1 MAIYG
6 YVRCSPA
13 KHEKSAE
20 AEIERFARK
29 AVELGGRL
37 AGTFVERG
45 DANDKTAI
53 LSRPAGKEML
63 ETLNRGDT
71 LIVARLDR
79 LGYSMRDV
87 HKTATALG
95 ERGVRIYAL
104 HALDGELDLE
114 PGIAKV
120 ILQLFAVWQKTD
132 RALRSER
139 FTESAQRRKENG
151 LAYGGVPTG
160 RRIVQRNGVKHL
172 EWDHE
177 QLGYIA
183 EIAYRLPREGA
194 AKVAADF
201 WRRRIKDRRGRLWGK
216 QVPKPPSP
224 GQQAVRVLRCLMG
237 RRNRTVSPYQQFYR
251 AARWF
256 HRMKWKGLLPPPYCD
271 LAASMSDPKGLRYGP
286 EPKPRKWTPG
296 GTARREQQRAEAK
309 AKHRAERLARWQTEK
324 AARVHSWVHKPI
336 LSDADIG
343 PMTKGDVKSQ
353 SQRSRELRISRGVR

>member
-13 KHEKSAE
+13 KHEKSPE
-20 AEIERFARK
+20 SQIEQFARK
-29 AVELGGRL
+29 ALELGDRL

-53 LSRPAGKEML
+53 LAHPAGREML
-63 ETLNRGDT
+63 ETLKAGDT

-79 LGYSMRDV
+79 LGHSMRDV
-87 HKTATALG
+87 HKTAATLG
-95 ERGVRIYAL
+95 ERGVRIRLL
-104 HALDGELDLE
+104 HTLDGELCLE
-114 PGIAKV
+114 PDTVKV
-120 ILQLFAVWQKTD
+120 VVQLFALWQKTD
-132 RALRSER
+132 QALRSER
-139 FTESAQRRKENG
+139 FCESAQWRKENG

-160 RRIVQRNGVKHL
+160 RRIVERNGVKHL

-183 EIAYRLPREGA
+183 EIACRLPREGA

-201 WRRRIKDRRGRLWGK
+201 WKRRIKDRRGRLWGK
-216 QVPKPPSP
+216 QVPSSKPLSP
-224 GQQAVRVLRCLMG
+224 GQQALHVLRCLLG
-237 RRNRTVSPYQQFYR
+237 RRNRTLSKDPYQLFYR

-256 HRMKWKGLLPPPYCD
+256 HRMKWKGLLPAQYCD
-271 LAASMSDPKGLRYGP
+271 LAASMPDPKGLRYGP

-309 AKHRAERLARWQTEK
+309 AKHRAERLARWEK
-324 AARVHSWVHKPI
+324 EKVARVQSRVHKSKLQPR
-336 LSDADIG
+336 LGAG
-343 PMTKGDVKSQ
+343 EKE
-353 SQRSRELRISRGVR
+353 QR

>member
-6 YVRCSPA
+6 YVRYSA
-13 KHEKSAE
+13 AAGEKSAE
-20 AEIERFARK
+20 AETARLARK
-29 AVELGGRL
+29 ALEMGDRL
-37 AGTFVERG
+37 AGAFVERG

-53 LSRPAGKEML
+53 LSRPVGKAML
-63 ETLNRGDT
+63 ETLKTGDT
-71 LIVARLDR
+71 LIVGRLNR

-87 HKTATALG
+87 HKTAATLG

-120 ILQLFAVWQKTD
+120 ILQLFALWQRTD
-132 RALRSER
+132 RAIRSER
-139 FTESAQRRKENG
+139 FTESARWRKENG

-160 RRIVQRNGVKHL
+160 RRIVQRNGAKVL

-201 WRRRIKDRRGRLWGK
+201 WKRRIKDRRGRLWGK
-216 QVPKPPSP
+216 QVPKTHPESP
-224 GQQAVRVLRCLMG
+224 GKQALRVLQLLLG
-237 RRNRTVSPYQQFYR
+237 RRNRLPSESPYQQFYR

-271 LAASMSDPKGLRYGP
+271 LADSMPEPAGYGP
-286 EPKPRKWTPG
+286 EPKPRNWTPG
-296 GTARREQQRAEAK
+296 GTGRRAQQRAETK
-309 AKHRAERLARWQTEK
+309 AKHRAERLARWEKEK
-324 AARVHSWVHKPI
+324 AQRIERRGQNHQT
-336 LSDADIG
+336 IG
-343 PMTKGDVKSQ
+343 GPG
-353 SQRSRELRISRGVR
+353 E

>member
-6 YVRCSPA
+6 YVRCSPV
-13 KHEKSAE
+13 KHEQSAE
-20 AEIERFARK
+20 AQIEQFARK
-29 AVELGGRL
+29 AVELGEPLVG
-37 AGTFVERG
+37 AFVERG

-53 LSRPAGKEML
+53 FSRPAGKEML
-63 ETLNRGDT
+63 ETLKAGDT

-104 HALDGELDLE
+104 HALDGELDLK

-120 ILQLFAVWQKTD
+120 ILQLFALWQKTD

-139 FTESAQRRKENG
+139 FSELARWRQENG

-160 RRIVQRNGVKHL
+160 RRIVQRNGVKVL

-194 AKVAADF
+194 AQVAADF
-201 WRRRIKDRRGRLWGK
+201 WKRRIKDRRGRLWGK
-216 QVPKPPSP
+216 QVPKTLSP
-224 GQQAVRVLRCLMG
+224 GQQALRVLRLLVGG
-237 RRNRTVSPYQQFYR
+237 RDRTVGPYQQFYR

-256 HRMKWKGLLPPPYCD
+256 HRMKWKGLLPAPYCD
-271 LAASMSDPKGLRYGP
+271 LAASMPDPKGFGP
-286 EPKPRKWTPG
+286 EPEAAEVD
-296 GTARREQQRAEAK
+296 ARRHNPAGATENGGEGPTPRRTAGAVG
-309 AKHRAERLARWQTEK
+309 EREGRTDS
-324 AARVHSWVHKPI
+324 AAGPETKTCRLSYQPSKGRVP
-336 LSDADIG
+336 
-343 PMTKGDVKSQ
+343 
-353 SQRSRELRISRGVR
+353 